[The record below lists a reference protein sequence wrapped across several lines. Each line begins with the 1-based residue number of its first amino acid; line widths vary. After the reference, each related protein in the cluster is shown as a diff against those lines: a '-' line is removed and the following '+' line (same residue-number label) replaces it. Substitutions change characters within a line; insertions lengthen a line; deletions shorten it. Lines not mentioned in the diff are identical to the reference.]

1 MVYRNDDPM
10 ALSAMEEERLGGEV
24 HNAPRQCLRCSDCG
38 DPIYEDE
45 RYYEIDGNVICDGCL
60 ENHERTAIYIISQRV
75 LMSVSILRY
84 CRKKLLTGLCLQSGS
99 AQIIQSASGIIISS
113 L

>member
-60 ENHERTAIYIISQRV
+60 ENHERTAIWEGV
-75 LMSVSILRY
+75 
-84 CRKKLLTGLCLQSGS
+84 
-99 AQIIQSASGIIISS
+99 
-113 L
+113 